1 MTNALRQ
8 RLEAG
13 QPAVYDNTNGRPE
26 AMIRDQHR
34 LFQDE
39 LPAILAGDGRP
50 YVTVEDRRT
59 KISS

>member
-1 MTNALRQ
+1 VVLDRP
-8 RLEAG
+8 LEAKLADRG
-13 QPAVYDNTNGRPE
+13 WRPE

-34 LFQDE
+34 LFLDE

-59 KISS
+59 KISA